1 MSKKSVGAS
10 RAARSTGDG
19 RRSSAAARKAKTAAE
34 RRPAPT
40 TKWRIRGLAAFLVA
54 AGLIVYANSLW
65 GVFIFDDQNSILG
78 NPQIRRLWP
87 LWNAFSA
94 PANTPVAGRPIV
106 ALSLA
111 INYAVGGMDVRG
123 YHAWNVGVHILC
135 ALVLFGI
142 IRRTLG
148 RSPLLE
154 RFGSASDGI
163 AAACALIWL
172 VHPLQT
178 EVVNYVTQRTESM
191 MALFYLLTLYAAIR
205 ALDAG
210 RPAWWHGVSVLCC
223 ALGMASK
230 EVMVTAPLMV
240 LLYDAVFRSGP
251 FRPVFEKRWPLYL
264 GLAATWTILLALT
277 WSGLR
282 ARTVGFSGEASA
294 WDYALNQSIMV
305 TRFLRLAVWPNALV
319 LDYGA
324 AQPTAVLQV
333 WPYLVVVALIVVATG
348 MALVYRPAIG
358 FLGAW
363 FCLILAPTSSV
374 IPIATEVGA
383 ERRMYLPL
391 AAVVVLIVSC
401 GWIWLRRHSRA
412 VPALL
417 LVGVAGSLGLISARR
432 NTEYRS
438 DERLWRTVVERRP
451 HWRAYSNLGEAL
463 QRAGRRSEAIQQH
476 REALRLNPEAPEA
489 LYNLAL
495 DLERNGELDES
506 ISHYKDYLRLRPD
519 DGPAHNQLGIALAKR
534 GKLEDAIAEYREAL
548 RLAPDFAEAHR
559 NLGTSLLQQDKA
571 GEAAEHFEQFLAV
584 HPDDA
589 DTQNSLGVTLAMQNK
604 LEQAALHYARAG
616 QIDPENTDARMNL
629 GRVLL
634 LMGRTAEAAEH
645 FREAV
650 RLKPEL
656 RAAVA
661 DAMSRVPA
669 APAPAPRP

>member
-1 MSKKSVGAS
+1 MSKRPVVEA
-10 RAARSTGDG
+10 RAGRSIGDG
-19 RRSSAAARKAKTAAE
+19 RRSGGARRTTKTAAE
-34 RRPAPT
+34 RRPPPT
-40 TKWRIRGLAAFLVA
+40 TTRRTRGLAALLIA
-54 AGLIVYANSLW
+54 AGLIVYGNSLW

-111 INYAVGGMDVRG
+111 INYAIGGMDVRG

-148 RSPLLE
+148 RSPLRE
-154 RFGSASDGI
+154 RLGSASDGI

-178 EVVNYVTQRTESM
+178 EAVNYVTQRTEST
-191 MALFYLLTLYAAIR
+191 MALFYLFTLYAAIR

-210 RPAWWHGVSVLCC
+210 RPVWWHGVSVLSC

-240 LLYDAVFRSGP
+240 LLYDAAFRSGS
-251 FRPVFEKRWPLYL
+251 FRPIFEKRWPLYL

-277 WSGLR
+277 WSGPR
-282 ARTVGFSGEASA
+282 ARTVGFSGGASA
-294 WDYALNQSIMV
+294 WDYALNQSVMV
-305 TRFLRLAVWPNALV
+305 THYLRLAVWPKALV
-319 LDYGA
+319 LDYGTP
-324 AQPTAVLQV
+324 QPTSVLQV
-333 WPYLVVVALIVVATG
+333 WPYLVVVALIAAATA
-348 MALVYRPAIG
+348 MALVYRPAVG

-391 AAVVVLIVSC
+391 AAVVVLIVSG
-401 GWIWLRRHSRA
+401 GWIWLRRRSRA

-417 LVGVAGSLGLISARR
+417 LVGVAGSLGVISARR
-432 NTEYRS
+432 NTDYRS
-438 DERLWRTVVERRP
+438 DEVLWRTVVERRP
-451 HWRAYSNLGEAL
+451 HWRAHTNLGEAL

-495 DLERNGELDES
+495 DLERNGELDEAIIRS
-506 ISHYKDYLRLRPD
+506 KDYIRLRPD
-519 DGPAHNQLGIALAKR
+519 DALAHNQLGIALAKHGR
-534 GKLEDAIAEYREAL
+534 LEEAIAEYRESL
-548 RLAPDFAEAHR
+548 RLDPELAEAIR
-559 NLGTSLLQQDKA
+559 NLGTSLLQQEQVV
-571 GEAAEHFEQFLAV
+571 EAAEHFERFLAA
-584 HPDDA
+584 HPDNA
-589 DTQNSLGVTLAMQNK
+589 DVHNSLGVALALQNK
-604 LEQAALHYARAG
+604 LDQAALHYTRAV
-616 QIDPENTDARMNL
+616 QIDPEHADARMNL
-629 GRVLL
+629 GRVLI
-634 LMGRTAEAAEH
+634 LMGRTAEAGEH

-656 RAAVA
+656 SAEVA
-661 DAMSRVPA
+661 DLMSRVPA
-669 APAPAPRP
+669 PSQRP

>member
-1 MSKKSVGAS
+1 MSKRSAGAS
-10 RAARSTGDG
+10 RAGRSTGDG
-19 RRSSAAARKAKTAAE
+19 RRSGGAGRTTETAAARRFASTPE
-34 RRPAPT
+34 RR
-40 TKWRIRGLAAFLVA
+40 ILGLAALLVA
-54 AGLIVYANSLW
+54 AGVIVYGNSLW
-65 GVFIFDDQNSILG
+65 GAFVFDDQNSILG

-94 PANTPVAGRPIV
+94 PANTPVAGRPVV

-111 INYAVGGMDVRG
+111 INYALGGLDVRG
-123 YHAWNVGVHILC
+123 YHAWNIGVHILC

-148 RSPLLE
+148 RTPLRE
-154 RFGSASDGI
+154 RLGSASGGI

-178 EVVNYVTQRTESM
+178 EVVNYVTQRTEST
-191 MALFYLLTLYAAIR
+191 MALFYLFTLYAAIR

-210 RPAWWHGVSVLCC
+210 RPAWWHGVSVLSC

-251 FRPVFEKRWPLYL
+251 FRPIFERRWPLYL

-277 WSGLR
+277 WSGPR
-282 ARTVGFSGEASA
+282 ARTVGFSAGASA
-294 WDYALNQSIMV
+294 WEYALNQSLMV
-305 TRFLRLAVWPNALV
+305 TRYLRLALWPNALV

-324 AQPTAVLQV
+324 PQPASVLQV
-333 WPYLVVVALIVVATG
+333 WPYLVVVALIAVATVVA
-348 MALVYRPAIG
+348 LIYRPAIG

-374 IPIATEVGA
+374 IPIVTEVGA

-391 AAVVVLIVSC
+391 AAVVVLIVSS
-401 GWIWLRRHSRA
+401 GWIWLGRRSRA
-412 VPALL
+412 LPALL
-417 LVGVAGSLGLISARR
+417 LVGVAGSLVLVSARR
-432 NTEYRS
+432 NTDYR
-438 DERLWRTVVERRP
+438 DNEVLWRTVVDRRP
-451 HWRAYSNLGEAL
+451 HWRAHSNLGEAL

-489 LYNLAL
+489 KYNLAL
-495 DLERNGELDES
+495 DLERSGELDES
-506 ISHYKDYLRLRPD
+506 ISHYTEFLRLRPD
-519 DGPAHNQLGIALAKR
+519 DAPAHNQLGIALAKR
-534 GKLEDAIAEYREAL
+534 GRMEDAVAEYREAL
-548 RLAPDFAEAHR
+548 RLDPEFAEAQR
-559 NLGTSLLQQDKA
+559 NLGTSLLQQEKA
-571 GEAAEHFEQFLAV
+571 GEAAGHFERFLAA

-589 DTQNSLGVTLAMQNK
+589 DVHNSLGVTLAMQNK
-604 LEQAALHYARAG
+604 LDEAALQYARAA
-616 QIDPENTDARMNL
+616 QIDPDHVDARMNL
-629 GRVLL
+629 GRALI

-656 RAAVA
+656 RAEVV
-661 DAMSRVPA
+661 DLMSRVPA
-669 APAPAPRP
+669 PSQRP